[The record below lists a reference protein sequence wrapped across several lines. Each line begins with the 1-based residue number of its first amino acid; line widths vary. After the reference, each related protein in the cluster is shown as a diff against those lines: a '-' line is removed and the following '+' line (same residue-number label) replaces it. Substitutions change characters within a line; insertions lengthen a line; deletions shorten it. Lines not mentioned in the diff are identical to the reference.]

1 MSRIMSDFLLTLIQ
15 DIFAKGLEYV
25 ADDGQFIL
33 NFLVN
38 TNDLSTLY
46 IREFS
51 VSILLVVGMNN
62 FNKQN

>member
-1 MSRIMSDFLLTLIQ
+1 MSDFLLTLIQ

-25 ADDGQFIL
+25 ADDSQFIL